1 MVLTPLSGNIQIDM
15 VAATPSIYLS
25 MMISG
30 SSLTLAMPV
39 GKGILDMVMSLIL
52 SSTKQKL
59 TSIST

>member
-1 MVLTPLSGNIQIDM
+1 MALTPLSGNIQIDM

-30 SSLTLAMPV
+30 SSLTLAMLV
-39 GKGILDMVMSLIL
+39 GKAILDMVMLLIL